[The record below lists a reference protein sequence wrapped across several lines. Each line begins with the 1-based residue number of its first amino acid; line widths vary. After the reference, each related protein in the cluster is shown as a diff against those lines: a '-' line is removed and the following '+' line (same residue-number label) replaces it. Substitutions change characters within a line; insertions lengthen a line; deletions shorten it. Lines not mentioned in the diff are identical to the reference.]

1 MHNNIFFSGAR
12 GDSYYEYLLK
22 QWLQSGKTEDY
33 LKTDYADAIEG
44 VLGRLVQR
52 TQPSGHLF
60 IGELLR

>member
-1 MHNNIFFSGAR
+1 M